1 MDRNGAA
8 IGYWPGQKGRVSG
21 PFYQLPMNYAAY
33 STEDFLADE
42 SFQAFV
48 GGHDA
53 VAGQFW
59 RAWLAQHPAK
69 QAEAD
74 EAAAL
79 LQLLATSQAPTLPLQ
94 LRQAEAAKL
103 WQAMHAPAMPIIR
116 PALRIGRA
124 RRWASVGVAAL
135 VLGAAGVGLWQY
147 VARAPAPISAWTSY
161 ATRTGEHRKVLLPDG
176 SRVTLNANSV
186 LRLATTWQPGHARE
200 VWLTGEAFFRVQH
213 TAPAQ
218 LMAVAAAPASV
229 KFTVHAG
236 PLEVAVLG
244 TQFDVLNRAGRTNV
258 VLQSGQVQLRHQLAG
273 RTEEL
278 LLKPGEM
285 AEFLPAAPA
294 APLAK
299 RPVNALLYAAWTSGH
314 LDFDDTPMAEVITLL
329 EDTYG
334 LHITLRNPAL
344 RQQKLTGSVPNHDL
358 DVLLNTLAKSL
369 DTNVHRTGSQVR
381 FD

>member
-1 MDRNGAA
+1 
-8 IGYWPGQKGRVSG
+8 
-21 PFYQLPMNYAAY
+21 MNRAAY

-53 VAGQFW
+53 AAGQFW
-59 RAWLAQHPAK
+59 HTWLTQHPAK

-79 LQLLATSQAPTLPLQ
+79 LRLLGTAQAAPLPQQLQ
-94 LRQAEAAKL
+94 QAEAAKL
-103 WQAMHAPAMPIIR
+103 WQAMHASTAPATRPAMR
-116 PALRIGRA
+116 VGRA
-124 RRWASVGVAAL
+124 RRWVGAGVAAL
-135 VLGAAGVGLWQY
+135 VLSTIGVGLWQY
-147 VARAPAPISAWTSY
+147 RASAPAPAAWTSY
-161 ATRTGEHRKVLLPDG
+161 ATHTGEHRELTLPDG

-186 LRLATTWQPGHARE
+186 LRLATTWQPGHTRE
-200 VWLTGEAFFRVQH
+200 VWLTGEGFFRVQH

-218 LMAVAAAPASV
+218 LTAVGAAPANV

-236 PLEVAVLG
+236 PLDVAVLG

-273 RTEEL
+273 RTQEL

-285 AEFLPAAPA
+285 AEFLPAAPT

-299 RPVNALLYAAWTSGH
+299 RPVNAPLYAAWTSGH

-334 LHITLRNPAL
+334 LHITLRSPAL
-344 RQQKLTGSVPNHDL
+344 RQQKLSGSVPNQDL

-369 DTNVHRTGSQVR
+369 DTRVHRTGSQVV

>member
-1 MDRNGAA
+1 
-8 IGYWPGQKGRVSG
+8 
-21 PFYQLPMNYAAY
+21 MNYAAY

-48 GGHDA
+48 GGHNA
-53 VAGQFW
+53 AAGQFW

-79 LQLLATSQAPTLPLQ
+79 LQLLATAQAAPVLPQLQ
-94 LRQAEAAKL
+94 QAEAAKL
-103 WQAMHAPAMPIIR
+103 WQAMHAPVAPAGR
-116 PALRIGRA
+116 PALRVGRA
-124 RRWASVGVAAL
+124 RRLVGAGVAAL
-135 VLGAAGVGLWQY
+135 VLSTIGVGLWQ
-147 VARAPAPISAWTSY
+147 RHLNAPAPVSAWTSY
-161 ATRTGEHRKVLLPDG
+161 ATRAGEHRELTLPDG

-200 VWLTGEAFFRVQH
+200 VWLTGEGFFRVQH
-213 TAPAQ
+213 TAPTR
-218 LMAVAAAPASV
+218 LTAVAGAPAHV

-236 PLEVAVLG
+236 ALDVAVLG

-258 VLQSGQVQLRHQLAG
+258 VLQSGQVQLRHRLAG

-285 AEFLPAAPA
+285 AEFLPAAPT

-299 RPVNALLYAAWTSGH
+299 RPVNAPLYAAWTSGH
-314 LDFDDTPMAEVITLL
+314 LDFDDTPLAEVITLL
-329 EDTYG
+329 EDAYG

-344 RQQKLTGSVPNHDL
+344 RRQKLSGSVPNQDL

-369 DTNVHRTGSQVR
+369 DTKVHRTGSQVQ

>member
-1 MDRNGAA
+1 
-8 IGYWPGQKGRVSG
+8 
-21 PFYQLPMNYAAY
+21 MNYAAY

-48 GGHDA
+48 GGYDA

-79 LQLLATSQAPTLPLQ
+79 LRLLATNQAAPVPQQLQ
-94 LRQAEAAKL
+94 QAEAAKL
-103 WQAMHAPAMPIIR
+103 WQAMHAPVAQ
-116 PALRIGRA
+116 PALRVSRA
-124 RRWASVGVAAL
+124 RRWVGAGLAAL
-135 VLGAAGVGLWQY
+135 VLSAVGVGLWQY
-147 VARAPAPISAWTSY
+147 STSAPASVSAWTSY
-161 ATRTGEHRKVLLPDG
+161 ATRTGEHRKVRLPDG
-176 SRVTLNANSV
+176 SQVTLNANSV
-186 LRLATTWQPGHARE
+186 LRLATTWQTGHARE
-200 VWLTGEAFFRVQH
+200 VWLTGEAFFNVQH

-218 LMAVAAAPASV
+218 LTAVAAAPANV

-285 AEFLPAAPA
+285 AEFRPAAPA

-299 RPVNALLYAAWTSGH
+299 RPVNAPLYAAWTSGH

-358 DVLLNTLAKSL
+358 DVLLTTLAKSL
-369 DTNVHRTGSQVR
+369 DTNVHRTGSQVQ

>member
-1 MDRNGAA
+1 
-8 IGYWPGQKGRVSG
+8 
-21 PFYQLPMNYAAY
+21 MNYAAY

-42 SFQAFV
+42 SFQAFAL
-48 GGHDA
+48 GHDPA
-53 VAGQFW
+53 AGQFW
-59 RAWLAQHPAK
+59 LAWLAQHPAK

-74 EAAAL
+74 EAMAL
-79 LQLLATSQAPTLPLQ
+79 LQLLATSYSPPLPHHLKQ
-94 LRQAEAAKL
+94 VEAAKL
-103 WQAMHAPAMPIIR
+103 WR
-116 PALRIGRA
+116 ALHLPTTPRQQPVLRVSQRA
-124 RRWASVGVAAL
+124 RVWASVAVAAL
-135 VLGAAGVGLWQY
+135 VLGVVGVGVWQY
-147 VARAPAPISAWTSY
+147 ATVAPAPAWTSY
-161 ATRTGEHRKVLLPDG
+161 ATRAGEHRQVHLPDG
-176 SRVTLNANSV
+176 SRVTLNDNSV
-186 LRLATTWQPGHARE
+186 LKLATPWQPGHARE
-200 VWLTGEAFFRVQH
+200 VWLTGEAFFQVQH

-218 LMAVAAAPASV
+218 LTAVAHAPAKV

-236 PLEVAVLG
+236 PLDVAVLG
-244 TQFDVLNRAGRTNV
+244 TQFDVLNRPGRTNV
-258 VLQSGQVQLRHQLAG
+258 ILQSGQVQLRHQFAG
-273 RTEEL
+273 HTEEL
-278 LLKPGEM
+278 LLKPGEL

-299 RPVNALLYAAWTSGH
+299 RAVNAPLYAAWTSGH

-358 DVLLNTLAKSL
+358 DVLLTTLAKSL

>member
-1 MDRNGAA
+1 
-8 IGYWPGQKGRVSG
+8 
-21 PFYQLPMNYAAY
+21 MNYAAY

-48 GGHDA
+48 SGHDA

-59 RAWLAQHPAK
+59 RAWLTQHPAK

-74 EAAAL
+74 EAMAL
-79 LQLLATSQAPTLPLQ
+79 LHLLATSQAPPVLQ
-94 LRQAEAAKL
+94 QLKQVEAAKL
-103 WQAMHAPAMPIIR
+103 WQAMHAPATQ
-116 PALRIGRA
+116 PALRVGRA
-124 RRWASVGVAAL
+124 RRWVGVAGAAL
-135 VLGAAGVGLWQY
+135 VLGAAGVGLWRY
-147 VARAPAPISAWTSY
+147 AAIAPAPASAWISY
-161 ATRTGEHRKVLLPDG
+161 ATRTGEHREVRLPDG
-176 SRVTLNANSV
+176 SQVTLNANSV
-186 LRLATTWQPGHARE
+186 LKLATTWQPGHARE
-200 VWLTGEAFFRVQH
+200 VWLSGEAFFRVQH

-218 LMAVAAAPASV
+218 LTAVADAPAAV

-258 VLQSGQVQLRHQLAG
+258 ILQSGQVQLRHQLAG

-285 AEFLPAAPA
+285 AEFLPTAPA

-299 RPVNALLYAAWTSGH
+299 RPVNAPLYAAWTSGH

-358 DVLLNTLAKSL
+358 DVLLTTLAKSL

>member
-1 MDRNGAA
+1 LLTAICPAA
-8 IGYWPGQKGRVSG
+8 KSRAAG
-21 PFYQLPMNYAAY
+21 PFDQFSMNYAAY

-48 GGHDA
+48 DGRD
-53 VAGQFW
+53 VAAEQFW
-59 RAWLAQHPAK
+59 RTWLAQHPAK
-69 QAEAD
+69 QAAAD
-74 EAAAL
+74 EAVAL
-79 LQLLATSQAPTLPLQ
+79 LQLLAT
-94 LRQAEAAKL
+94 RQASPLPQQLKQVETAKL
-103 WQAMHAPAMPIIR
+103 WQAMHALPTPQPR
-116 PALRIGRA
+116 PALRVGRRA
-124 RRWASVGVAAL
+124 GRWAAAVVTL
-135 VLGAAGVGLWQY
+135 ALGFGGVGLWRQ
-147 VARAPAPISAWTSY
+147 ATLAPTPTWTSY
-161 ATRTGEHRKVLLPDG
+161 TTNASEHRELTLPDG

-186 LRLATTWQPGHARE
+186 LRLATTWQPGRARE
-200 VWLTGEAFFRVQH
+200 VWLTGEGFFRVQH
-213 TAPAQ
+213 TAPAR
-218 LMAVAAAPASV
+218 LTAVAAAPANV

-236 PLEVAVLG
+236 PLDVAVLG

-285 AEFLPAAPA
+285 AEFRPAAPT

-299 RPVNALLYAAWTSGH
+299 RPVNAPLYAAWTSGH

-329 EDTYG
+329 EDAYE
-334 LHITLRNPAL
+334 LHITLHNPAL
-344 RQQKLTGSVPNHDL
+344 RQQKLSGSVPNQDL

-369 DTNVHRTGSQVR
+369 DTKVHRTGSQVR